1 MTDIPK
7 ARAILEELK
16 TCAWTPLSPLWMSD
30 KLDEALALMTRT
42 VRPGRRTGHQ
52 KMTAKLGRAARKMH
66 ETTNLSNA
74 EIGRRLN
81 IDGGRVSEAING
93 QW

>member
-1 MTDIPK
+1 MSTNIPK
-7 ARAILEELK
+7 ARVILNGLLQAQAVTDPYVVETIK
-16 TCAWTPLSPLWMSD
+16 D
-30 KLDEALALMTRT
+30 ALALMTRA

-66 ETTNLSNA
+66 ETTDLSNA

>member
-1 MTDIPK
+1 MTTNIPK
-7 ARAILEELK
+7 ARRILLEAIAGDNAYDS
-16 TCAWTPLSPLWMSD
+16 TSMYGSIV
-30 KLDEALALMTRT
+30 EALGLMTRT

-52 KMTAKLGRAARKMH
+52 KMTWKLGIAARKLH

>member
-1 MTDIPK
+1 
-7 ARAILEELK
+7 
-16 TCAWTPLSPLWMSD
+16 
-30 KLDEALALMTRT
+30 
-42 VRPGRRTGHQ
+42 
-52 KMTAKLGRAARKMH
+52 MTAKMGRAARKMH

>member
-1 MTDIPK
+1 
-7 ARAILEELK
+7 
-16 TCAWTPLSPLWMSD
+16 
-30 KLDEALALMTRT
+30 
-42 VRPGRRTGHQ
+42 
-52 KMTAKLGRAARKMH
+52 MH